1 MPTMRAE
8 VTAPTF
14 RTEIT
19 RSRLTIE
26 LPERHMRVEI
36 TDDGH
41 IRVTQ
46 EPYDIL
52 DGAPSTPDFP
62 RYAPGGEYEFRLPD
76 QVEVNAVCDTGGVPP
91 SSSRFPAEGTF
102 TIIATHLH

>member
-1 MPTMRAE
+1 MPTIHAE

-14 RTEIT
+14 QAEIT

-36 TDDGH
+36 TDDGE

-46 EPYDIL
+46 ENHDIL
-52 DGAPSTPDFP
+52 NGAPSAPDFP

-76 QVEVNAVCDTGGVPP
+76 QVEVSEICDTPVGSPDFDGGG
-91 SSSRFPAEGTF
+91 SFSIA
-102 TIIATHLH
+102 ATHRH

>member
-1 MPTMRAE
+1 MPTISAE

-19 RSRLTIE
+19 RSHLAIK
-26 LPERHMRVEI
+26 LPERHMTVEI
-36 TDDGH
+36 TDDGT

-46 EPYDIL
+46 ESYDIL
-52 DGAPSTPDFP
+52 NGAPSDPDYP

-76 QVEVNAVCDTGGVPP
+76 QVEANAVCDTPLGSPDFDGG
-91 SSSRFPAEGTF
+91 GTF
-102 TIIATHLH
+102 LITAIHRH

>member
-1 MPTMRAE
+1 MPTITAE

-26 LPERHMRVEI
+26 LPERHMSVEI
-36 TDDGH
+36 FDDGTV
-41 IRVTQ
+41 RVTQ
-46 EPYDIL
+46 ESHDIL
-52 DGAPSTPDFP
+52 DGAPSAPDFP

-76 QVEVNAVCDTGGVPP
+76 QVEVNAICDTPLGSPDFDSGG
-91 SSSRFPAEGTF
+91 AF
-102 TIIATHLH
+102 TIAATHRH